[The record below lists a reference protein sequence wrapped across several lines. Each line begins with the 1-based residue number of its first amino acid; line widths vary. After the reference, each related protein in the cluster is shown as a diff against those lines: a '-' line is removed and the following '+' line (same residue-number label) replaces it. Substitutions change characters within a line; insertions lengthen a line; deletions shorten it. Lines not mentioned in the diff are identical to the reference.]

1 MAQSAFSED
10 TDICLHRFEDTEQFK
25 GAVIPPTYNNTLF
38 VFDTFEELA
47 GGDQQQENHFVYSR
61 GKNPTVEL
69 VEKKLAALERGER
82 CVCFS
87 SGMAAVSAA
96 ILNSVRSGD
105 HIVVVGHIYQT
116 TLDLMNYLQKFHVS
130 HTVVYSNDI
139 EVVRQYIMPN
149 TTLIFLESPTDL
161 HFRVVDLKALTQLA
175 KSEGIRTV
183 IDNTWATPLFQKP
196 LTFGIDIVVH
206 SASKYLGGHSDVM
219 GGAVISSNSIM
230 KKLFSEEYLY
240 MGGVLNPAEASK
252 LLRGLRTLPIRMK
265 VHQEHALKVAQFLE
279 SNEKVTKVHY
289 PGLQS
294 HPDYEMARKQMSGYS
309 GLFSFEIASSSFKD
323 VFKDVAKVIDRLK
336 VFQIGVS
343 WGSFES
349 LAWSPNYG
357 SNEEQLKSEHIHPG
371 IIRLAVGQGNTDELI
386 EDLDQALRNI

>member
-38 VFDTFEELA
+38 VFDSFKELA

-96 ILNSVRSGD
+96 ILNSVKSGD

-116 TLDLMNYLQKFHVS
+116 TLDLMNYLQRFHVS

-139 EVVRQYIMPN
+139 EVVRQHIMPK

-161 HFRVVDLKALTQLA
+161 HFRIVDLIALAQLA
-175 KSEGIRTV
+175 KSEGVRTV

-240 MGGVLNPAEASK
+240 MGGVLNPDEASK

-323 VFKDVAKVIDRLK
+323 VAKVIDGLK

-349 LAWSPNYG
+349 SAWSPNYG

-386 EDLDQALRNI
+386 EDLEQALRNM